1 VDTKVE
7 KDFNI
12 IHFNRGDQMSRK
24 YTLEFKQEAVK
35 LVTERGY
42 SQAKAAKSL
51 GISETNL
58 QRWVQ
63 ESQQV
68 MPTKKEKLT
77 LEQEEIKRLK
87 KENERL
93 KMEKEILKK
102 AAAFFAS
109 ELR

>member
-12 IHFNRGDQMSRK
+12 IHFNEVIKMSRK

-51 GISETNL
+51 GVSENNI

-63 ESQQV
+63 ESTQV
-68 MPTKKEKLT
+68 MSTKKEKLT
-77 LEQEEIKRLK
+77 KEQEEIKRLK
-87 KENERL
+87 KENELL

-109 ELR
+109 ELK